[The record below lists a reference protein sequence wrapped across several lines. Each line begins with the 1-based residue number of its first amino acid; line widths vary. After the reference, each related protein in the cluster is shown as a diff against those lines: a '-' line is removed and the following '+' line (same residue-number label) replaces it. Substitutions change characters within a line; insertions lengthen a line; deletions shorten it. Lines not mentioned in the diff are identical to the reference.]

1 MLFPS
6 LFRSRDRTKESLAM
20 KRLALVLVIAVL
32 AALYPSAAF
41 ALPSGT
47 RVQKYKGG
55 LNFPVDMGWVPGSKR
70 IFVTEKAGRIRII
83 NKGRLRARACR
94 RINVSSSGERGLLG
108 IELHPN
114 FKRNRYLYAFYVNAS
129 PLESRVTRYKVKKG
143 RCRSARNVVKNIPVS
158 SGYHIGGQIEFAGG
172 KLFVS
177 VGDGHSAGN
186 AQNKD
191 NRLGKILRYNSDGSI
206 PKGNPFSSRADRSP
220 VWSYGHRNGFGL
232 THKPGTGRLYETEN
246 GPQCDDELNRI
257 RKGRNYGWGSSYAC
271 GTAGVGPNPKRP
283 LKRWSNVIAVTDPW
297 FYKGRMGRLSGDIY
311 AGGFSDGKLHRLVLN
326 RKGTRVKNDRAIL
339 GGAGPIVDVS
349 KGPKGWLY
357 YMTPSGIFRIVQRR

>member
-1 MLFPS
+1 MFFPS
-6 LFRSRDRTKESLAM
+6 LFRSRDRTKESLAL

-55 LNFPVDMGWVPGSKR
+55 LNFPVDMAWVPGSKR

-143 RCRSARNVVKNIPVS
+143 RCRSARNSSRTFLSRPVTTSGARS
-158 SGYHIGGQIEFAGG
+158 SLPAASCSSAWEMGTAQATPKTKTTASERSCAITPTAQYPKEIRSRAGG
-172 KLFVS
+172 TAARCGATVTATA
-177 VGDGHSAGN
+177 SA
-186 AQNKD
+186 
-191 NRLGKILRYNSDGSI
+191 
-206 PKGNPFSSRADRSP
+206 
-220 VWSYGHRNGFGL
+220 
-232 THKPGTGRLYETEN
+232 
-246 GPQCDDELNRI
+246 
-257 RKGRNYGWGSSYAC
+257 
-271 GTAGVGPNPKRP
+271 
-283 LKRWSNVIAVTDPW
+283 
-297 FYKGRMGRLSGDIY
+297 
-311 AGGFSDGKLHRLVLN
+311 
-326 RKGTRVKNDRAIL
+326 
-339 GGAGPIVDVS
+339 
-349 KGPKGWLY
+349 
-357 YMTPSGIFRIVQRR
+357 